1 MTAPAAASRTR
12 LIDLLD
18 AAAARSKRIAFWWR
32 DDDAEDVTPALER
45 LLALADRHGLPVA
58 LAVIPHG
65 ATPAL
70 AERLAQAERVAVLQH
85 GWRHANHSPPEEKKM
100 EFGDHRPAEMIRDE
114 LARGFA
120 RLSELFPGRFLPV
133 LVPPWNRI
141 GSTASAQLEAAGLA
155 GLSTIGPFAPGTPG
169 RVNTHVD
176 IFAWKPE
183 RRPLAPEEAYAL
195 LFREVERRL
204 AGAAE
209 PVGVLSHH
217 LVHEE
222 ANWAF
227 LDDVFTMLRHPAVLW
242 PPIAELFQAGASA
255 R

>member
-1 MTAPAAASRTR
+1 MTAPAATSRTR
-12 LIDLLD
+12 FLELLD
-18 AAAARSKRIAFWWR
+18 EAAAQSKRIAFWWR
-32 DDDAEDVTPALER
+32 DDDAEDVTSALER

-70 AERLAQAERVAVLQH
+70 AERLARAERVAVLQH
-85 GWRHANHSPPEEKKM
+85 GWRHANHSLPDEKKM
-100 EFGDHRPAEMIRDE
+100 ELGDHRPAEVIRDE
-114 LARGFA
+114 LAEGFA
-120 RLSELFPGRFLPV
+120 RLSQLFPSRFLPV

-141 GSTASAQLEAAGLA
+141 GSKAAAELEAAGLA
-155 GLSTIGPFAPGTPG
+155 GLSTIGPVAPGTPG

-183 RRPLAPEEAYAL
+183 RRPLAPEEVYAL
-195 LFREVERRL
+195 LCREAERRL
-204 AGAAE
+204 AGVEE
-209 PVGVLSHH
+209 PVGFLSHH

-222 ANWAF
+222 ANWAL
-227 LDDVFTMLRHPAVLW
+227 LDDVFSVLRHPAVVW
-242 PPIAELFQAGASA
+242 PPIAELFQLGASA